1 MKKKGELHR
10 QYPLSYVKHAVIGHM
25 LTDAGFSLFPH
36 PCRFLL
42 CRSQDRFG
50 PKEKLLCVFPELTGI
65 GDHIGQFNPGMG
77 LRIEGTPLPFEC
89 VNKFSVK
96 PSSGYRYSEIGS
108 KNFHRCF
115 EVDGVG
121 VPAGKPVPASQR
133 EKSPYTRTD
142 LNPAPPGSRG
152 IDVYPQRVPA

>member
-10 QYPLSYVKHAVIGHM
+10 QYPLSYVYAVIGHM

-77 LRIEGTPLPFEC
+77 LRIEGNPLPFGC

-96 PSSGYRYSEIGS
+96 PSSGYSYSEMGS
-108 KNFHRCF
+108 KLFHRCF

-121 VPAGKPVPASQR
+121 VRRRQTRPGLP
-133 EKSPYTRTD
+133 EGKSPPIPVLT
-142 LNPAPPGSRG
+142 
-152 IDVYPQRVPA
+152 